1 MARSKLATAGLKTRK
16 KTATGSVRTAKKA
29 KTAKTAKT
37 GTSKSAR
44 KPDAKHIG
52 DVLGLSTARVPKSTP
67 RATTARGGNP
77 KGIEIGPQAKG
88 PAHLKRARVRY

>member
-1 MARSKLATAGLKTRK
+1 MARSKLATAAPKTRK

-29 KTAKTAKT
+29 KT

-44 KPDAKHIG
+44 KADAKHIG

>member
-29 KTAKTAKT
+29 KT

-44 KPDAKHIG
+44 KADAKHIG

>member
-1 MARSKLATAGLKTRK
+1 MARSKLATAASKTRK
-16 KTATGSVRTAKKA
+16 KTATGSVRTAK
-29 KTAKTAKT
+29 TAKT

-44 KPDAKHIG
+44 KADAKHIG

-88 PAHLKRARVRY
+88 PAHLKRARARY

>member
-29 KTAKTAKT
+29 KTAKT

-44 KPDAKHIG
+44 KADAKHIG